1 MAVHAGRLQ
10 FGAERGRITLLTTR
24 DGLAATAGHDLT
36 IELTQRA
43 SRMEVADDL
52 APTGLTVRAD
62 MNSLVVREGRGG
74 VKPLTDRDRREI
86 AVTARKLLR
95 ADRFPAVTFTAA
107 QFDRDAA
114 GGGTMAG
121 TLSLAGT
128 DRPLRLTVT
137 RKNDGLAGK
146 NKKKLKM
153 TETCRMAPITPAR
166 RCGRPS
172 SGSSRTARSSA
183 RSRSVTRCGSRSTWT
198 SREPSRRG
206 RGARPG
212 RAPWRTRER
221 GCRVRAR
228 GPAWEAGGRGRAV
241 PPRPT

>member
-36 IELTQRA
+36 IELTQWSA
-43 SRMEVADDL
+43 ELEVADDL

-137 RKNDGLAGK
+137 RKNGAESDGLSGAYHASAALRQTEFG
-146 NKKKLKM
+146 LK
-153 TETCRMAPITPAR
+153 PY
-166 RCGRPS
+166 
-172 SGSSRTARSSA
+172 SA
-183 RSRSVTRCGSRSTWT
+183 FL
-198 SREPSRRG
+198 
-206 RGARPG
+206 GALKVSDQ
-212 RAPWRTRER
+212 
-221 GCRVRAR
+221 VRLEIDVDI
-228 GPAWEAGGRGRAV
+228 P
-241 PPRPT
+241 